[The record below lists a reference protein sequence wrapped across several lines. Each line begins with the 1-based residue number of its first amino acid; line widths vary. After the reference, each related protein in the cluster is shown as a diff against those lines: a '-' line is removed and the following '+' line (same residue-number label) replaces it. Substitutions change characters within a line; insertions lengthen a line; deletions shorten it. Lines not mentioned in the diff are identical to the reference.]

1 MKNIFVNETDDFGVL
16 LKGKSLKAI
25 TDILPN
31 FSSCFVVNNF
41 EREVIMLEDFLSNK
55 EVVHFVNRLPTTP
68 MSHSSYMAYG
78 IEKIVFM
85 KPFDVLDYSM
95 LRNHLLFKVMGK
107 KVHYLPRQLQKRD
120 WGFGDE
126 YKNKFPNAGILSLIY
141 ALELLRPKNL
151 WVFGLDFYQAD
162 YLYRRKHQNQLELQ
176 QEKFDRL
183 NLISFTSALFSV
195 YKDTQIHLVTSYD
208 EFPSVPNVNKIVYY

>member
-126 YKNKFPNAGILSLIY
+126 YKNEIEVFIKNKSFKIERAFSPP
-141 ALELLRPKNL
+141 EEKQLLMKIKNININ
-151 WVFGLDFYQAD
+151 
-162 YLYRRKHQNQLELQ
+162 R
-176 QEKFDRL
+176 
-183 NLISFTSALFSV
+183 NLKIN
-195 YKDTQIHLVTSYD
+195 KD
-208 EFPSVPNVNKIVYY
+208 N